1 MESSTG
7 TAGSEAIL
15 LKIEKARAVHERWGE
30 CLKRDS
36 GIARLMSELESHW
49 SSSWQV
55 MEETGIVACCRH
67 CEEEE
72 GGSCCGRGIENKYNE
87 TLLLLNLLFGVV
99 LPDVRGRPDSCFF
112 LGDCGCQLRIREVLC
127 VNYLCAAIQK
137 QLSLEELARVQ
148 ETIGRELDTVFVLQE
163 AVRRILKSVEQ
174 AEAP

>member
-15 LKIEKARAVHERWGE
+15 LKIEKARVLHERWAE
-30 CLKRDS
+30 RLKRDS

-49 SSSWQV
+49 SSSWRV

-67 CEEEE
+67 CEEAE

-99 LPDVRGRPDSCFF
+99 LPDVRSRPDSCFF
-112 LGDCGCQLRIREVLC
+112 LGDCGCLLRIREVLC

-137 QLSLEELARVQ
+137 RLSLEELARVQ
-148 ETIGRELDTVFVLQE
+148 ETIGHELDTVFVLQE

-174 AEAP
+174 AETP